1 MPAPFTKLRF
11 RKNPPADVPPKG
23 FVDLVYDPETGGMVM
38 RESDKTKTPLGGAS
52 TIEGITGLQ
61 DALDA
66 KETPAGADAKIAAA
80 ALTPAQIMSK
90 VGERLIASLQVPR
103 PANAGTAH
111 FATTRATS
119 GTFLVRTSTGYAR
132 LINADGTLGTQ
143 AGTGAAGNNIT
154 LTIPASGLH
163 RALGVL
169 SVANGGSV
177 RSGDI
182 TVLQLY
188 NHQLTTFSGTGLSSL
203 TELSANDNLLT
214 SFDGTGLS
222 SLTSLVIYNNQLTTF
237 SGTGLSS
244 LTSLNISS
252 NQLTSFSG
260 AGLSSLTSLSLSGN
274 QLTSFSSI
282 GLSSLA
288 SLYLSGNQ
296 LTTFSG
302 TGLSL
307 LNDLDLNS
315 NQLTSFSGAGLS
327 SLTTLYINDNQ
338 LTSFSGAGL
347 SSLTSLYLSS
357 NQLTSIDGGGMELS
371 YVYYYY
377 YGSDFQY
384 NNLSASAL
392 NAFFT
397 TLGDAA
403 GVLMVANNPGSAT
416 CDPSIATA
424 KGYTVF
430 TA

>member
-1 MPAPFTKLRF
+1 MSEPRNYHDIPNPDGVAAGRNNREGTGEQTLANQARRYKPDGAPSDETPVSTLSRFSSRLLNRVTGEAKSLDEITPA
-11 RKNPPADVPPKG
+11 AI
-23 FVDLVYDPETGGMVM
+23 
-38 RESDKTKTPLGGAS
+38 GA
-52 TIEGITGLQ
+52 
-61 DALDA
+61 
-66 KETPAGADAKIAAA
+66 ETPAGAAAQIEAA

-90 VGERLIASLQVPR
+90 AGEQLIASLQVTR

-182 TVLQLY
+182 TVLHLY
-188 NHQLTTFSGTGLSSL
+188 SHQLTTFSGTGLSSL

-244 LTSLNISS
+244 LTYLD
-252 NQLTSFSG
+252 
-260 AGLSSLTSLSLSGN
+260 
-274 QLTSFSSI
+274 
-282 GLSSLA
+282 
-288 SLYLSGNQ
+288 LYNNQ

-302 TGLSL
+302 TGLSSL
-307 LNDLDLNS
+307 TTLYLNSNQLTTFSSTGLSSLTSLQLNS
-315 NQLTSFSGAGLS
+315 NQLTSFDGTGLS
-327 SLTTLYINDNQ
+327 SVNELNLQSNQ
-338 LTSFSGAGL
+338 LTSFDGTGL
-347 SSLTSLYLSS
+347 SSLTSLDLSD
-357 NQLTSIDGGGMELS
+357 NQLGPVDVSGLANLETV
-371 YVYYYY
+371 YVT
-377 YGSDFQY
+377 
-384 NNLSASAL
+384 NNLMSAAAL
-392 NAFFT
+392 DAFYT
-397 TLGDAA
+397 SLETSP
-403 GVLMVANNPGSAT
+403 GVLTYWQYPGIYVTGNSGTAGD
-416 CDPSIATA
+416 DPSIATA
-424 KGYTVF
+424 KGHTVYGS
-430 TA
+430 